1 MPHRPTNV
9 LTQAD
14 SRYLENS
21 SFVRMKNLT
30 LQYDFE
36 KKLINKLGVQ
46 GLALHF
52 TGRNLL
58 TFTPSGYTGTD
69 PEYEN
74 NGVRF
79 SYPNTR
85 QYEFGLE
92 VTF

>member
-1 MPHRPTNV
+1 AYTLPRSILNAIRLKD
-9 LTQAD
+9 LT
-14 SRYLENS
+14 
-21 SFVRMKNLT
+21 F
-30 LQYDFE
+30 
-36 KKLINKLGVQ
+36 
-46 GLALHF
+46 HF

-58 TFTPSGYTGTD
+58 TFTGYTGTD

-79 SYPNTR
+79 FYPNTR